1 MRREVPGEGHPDC
14 GIIKNA
20 VGGQENSDR
29 LRRFLLEQKE
39 IDEQDIHQTIVIGAA
54 AIVPHAAQT
63 ASLMDDILE
72 KITLL
77 KSRILQKNGQKAE
90 IFFIKI
96 LIL

>member
-1 MRREVPGEGHPDC
+1 M
-14 GIIKNA
+14 
-20 VGGQENSDR
+20 GGQENSDR
-29 LRRFLLEQKE
+29 LRRFLLLKQKE
-39 IDEQDIHQTIVIGAA
+39 IDEQDIHQMIVIGAA

>member
-1 MRREVPGEGHPDC
+1 M
-14 GIIKNA
+14 
-20 VGGQENSDR
+20 
-29 LRRFLLEQKE
+29 
-39 IDEQDIHQTIVIGAA
+39 IVIGAA